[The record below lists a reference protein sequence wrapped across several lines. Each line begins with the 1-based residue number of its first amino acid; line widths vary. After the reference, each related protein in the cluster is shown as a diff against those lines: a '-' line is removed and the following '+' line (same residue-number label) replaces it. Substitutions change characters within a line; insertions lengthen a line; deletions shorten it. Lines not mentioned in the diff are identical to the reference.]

1 MPLKTIRLELARTA
15 DHPEGSAEHGYEF
28 TAPLTSDGH
37 LDLEEWRDRK
47 AVCTVRRFWRGEDE
61 QTGHLVHRG
70 KGWLFDYDADDSDD
84 DEPIFRFDRHTL
96 VEGEYIS
103 ITEHDGVQRPFRI
116 VSVR

>member
-28 TAPLTSDGH
+28 HAPLTADGH
-37 LDLEEWRDRK
+37 LDLEEWRGHK
-47 AVCTVRRFWRGEDE
+47 AACTVRRFWRGEDE
-61 QTGHLVHRG
+61 QTGHLIHRG

-103 ITEHDGVQRPFRI
+103 ITEHDGQQRPFRV